1 MGPQAYLLQA
11 NEELYEKDLTPLV
24 EDLLKW
30 DHTVKNW
37 YMLNFLN
44 VLYPFIVSSYK
55 PFTHP
60 THQTALCTLA
70 DNGLETR
77 AIATSVQ

>member
-44 VLYPFIVSSYK
+44 VLYPFIVSSYE
-55 PFTHP
+55 PFTQP
-60 THQTALCTLA
+60 YSPNSFLYTC
-70 DNGLETR
+70 LETR
-77 AIATSVQ
+77 AKATSVQ